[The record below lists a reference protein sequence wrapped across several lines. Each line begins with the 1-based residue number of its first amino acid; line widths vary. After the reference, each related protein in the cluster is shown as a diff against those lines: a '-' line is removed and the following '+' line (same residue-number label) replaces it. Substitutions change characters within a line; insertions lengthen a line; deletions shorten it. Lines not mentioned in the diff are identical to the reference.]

1 MATEFEPSVGD
12 WYEDPRGRVF
22 EVVAV
27 DEAEGAVEIQHFDGD
42 VEEVDMDTWVELDLQ
57 PTAEPKDWSGPF
69 DDLER
74 DDFGDVDTPRHP
86 EAWGKPLDEL

>member
-1 MATEFEPSVGD
+1 MATEFEPCVGD
-12 WYEDPRGRVF
+12 WYEDPTGRVF

-27 DEAEGAVEIQHFDGD
+27 DDAEGAIEIQHFDGD
-42 VEEVDMDTWVELDLQ
+42 VEEVDLDTWADMELQ

-74 DDFGDVDTPRHP
+74 DDFGDIDTPLRP
-86 EAWGKPLDEL
+86 GTCNPLDDL